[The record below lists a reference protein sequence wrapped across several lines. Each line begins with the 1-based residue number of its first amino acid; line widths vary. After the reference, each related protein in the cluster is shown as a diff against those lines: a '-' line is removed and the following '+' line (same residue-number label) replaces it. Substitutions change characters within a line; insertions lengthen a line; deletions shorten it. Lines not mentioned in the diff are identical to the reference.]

1 MSLALAGSFLLQAS
15 ALAQVDPSGIEF
27 VTIGAP
33 GNPAYAGPDNN
44 NAVTGRG
51 SVGYEYRIGKTE
63 VTTAQWMEFF
73 NLFDGQIP
81 WAHAPRRWGATATGN
96 PNQPYQLLNQ
106 TTAGLRP
113 AGGITWRTAAMFC
126 NWLCNDKRT
135 DIAAVMNGAYD
146 VSTFG
151 VVDGNHFTDQWEHNP
166 GARYWIPT
174 LDEWIKASYYDPN
187 YGGTGVGGWWWNSI
201 NGTNV
206 PLVYGPPGQGQAN
219 AGFSLP
225 GGGEYAIPLMSY
237 PAVTSPWG
245 LLDTAGATT
254 EYLETV
260 HVVDGIPTRQFMGS
274 HWTDAYRQGD
284 RIYGIGD
291 AFPSDPSIYA
301 GFRIAAAVP
310 SSGPATLAMILA
322 ARLCARRNRIKEYR
336 HAVDKTGDVRFR
348 HGGHHGRGVSTVP
361 GSGHSA
367 GDPSLN

>member
-1 MSLALAGSFLLQAS
+1 MVCFGAASIALSHTSAFAQA
-15 ALAQVDPSGIEF
+15 DPSGIEF

-73 NLFDGQIP
+73 NHFDSRVPWIDTPLF
-81 WAHAPRRWGATATGN
+81 WGATATGN
-96 PNQPYQLLNQ
+96 PNEPYRLLNSP
-106 TTAGLRP
+106 TAGLRP
-113 AGGITWRTAAMFC
+113 VSGITWRTAAMFC

-151 VVDGNHFTDQWEHNP
+151 EVHGNFTDQWEHNP

-225 GGGEYAIPLMSY
+225 GGGEFAIPLMAY
-237 PAVTSPWG
+237 PEIRSPWG

-260 HVVDGIPTRQFMGS
+260 HVVDGIPFRQFMGS
-274 HWTDAYRQGD
+274 HWTSAYRQGD

-291 AFPSDPSIYA
+291 AFPSNPTTYS

-322 ARLCARRNRIKEYR
+322 ARLCARRR
-336 HAVDKTGDVRFR
+336 
-348 HGGHHGRGVSTVP
+348 RG
-361 GSGHSA
+361 
-367 GDPSLN
+367 